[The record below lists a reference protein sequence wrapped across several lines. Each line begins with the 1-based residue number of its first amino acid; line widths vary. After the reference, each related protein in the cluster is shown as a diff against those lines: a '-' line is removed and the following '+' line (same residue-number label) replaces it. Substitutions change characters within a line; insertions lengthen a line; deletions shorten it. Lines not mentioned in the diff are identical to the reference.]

1 MENYILLAVFFR
13 FTVDFLLLL
22 ATKRLSSREPGL
34 GRMLL
39 ACGVGAGCALLGTLF
54 PIGFFRSWFY
64 LILTAVLICLTA
76 FGVSKKGLPTM
87 AVFCLLRLSVDGLVG
102 STEDRM
108 DIFWAAVLLGVCLY
122 GFRGGMGAARIVPVE
137 LYHGGRTV
145 KLRALR
151 DTGNTLR
158 DPITGKSVLV
168 VDAVVAD
175 LLTGLSLQQLEKP
188 VESLGQIPGLRLIP
202 YRGVGQPGGML
213 LGLSIKETRV
223 GKRKGSLVVAF
234 APQILDEKGKY
245 QALVGEFL

>member
-22 ATKRLSSREPGL
+22 ATKRLSSRETGL
-34 GRMLL
+34 SRMLL

-54 PIGFFRSWFY
+54 PIGFFQSWFY
-64 LILTAVLICLTA
+64 LILTAILICLTA
-76 FGVSKKGLPTM
+76 FGMGKRALV
-87 AVFCLLRLSVDGLVG
+87 VFCLLQLSVDGLAG

-108 DIFWAAVLLGVCLY
+108 DILWAAVLLGVCLY

-137 LYHGGRTV
+137 LYYGGKTV

-158 DPITGKSVLV
+158 DPITGRSVLV
-168 VDAVVAD
+168 VDAAVAD

-188 VESLGQIPGLRLIP
+188 VESLGQLPGLRLIP

-213 LGLSIKETRV
+213 LGLSIKKTRI

-234 APQILDEKGKY
+234 APQILDETGKY